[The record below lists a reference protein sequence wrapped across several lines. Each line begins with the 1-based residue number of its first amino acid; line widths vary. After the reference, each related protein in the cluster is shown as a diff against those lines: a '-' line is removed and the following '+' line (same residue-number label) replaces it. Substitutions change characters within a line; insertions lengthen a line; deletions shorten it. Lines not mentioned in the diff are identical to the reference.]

1 MKKYLLAA
9 LFILNINTAWAHT
22 GHSNN
27 AFIFAFSVMAVVLLA
42 KLMLHKVINI
52 KSDD

>member
-1 MKKYLLAA
+1 MKKILAT

-22 GHSNN
+22 GHSTN
-27 AFIFAFSVMAVVLLA
+27 AFIFAFSVMAVVFIAKPLVTKLL
-42 KLMLHKVINI
+42 KI

>member
-1 MKKYLLAA
+1 MKQLIVV

-22 GHSNN
+22 GHSSN
-27 AFIFAFSVMAVVLLA
+27 AFIFALSVMAATLFAKPLLMRLL
-42 KLMLHKVINI
+42 KI